1 MKFRVLLSMASIV
14 AVGAMG
20 TGVAGASSTP
30 TEYFTAVATSETGT
44 VTVVAAGPISATGTD
59 IVLGRHRDNFVFPNG
74 TLTVRHE
81 PLTHSQK
88 FDRRSCTF
96 TFTETG
102 TYVITR
108 GTGAYVHVTGS
119 GRYKV
124 SVLFQ
129 GCDQSQPPTSFSLVI
144 QAHGP
149 LTL

>member
-1 MKFRVLLSMASIV
+1 LKFRVLLSMASIV

-30 TEYFTAVATSETGT
+30 TEYFTAVATSETGP

-59 IVLGRHRDNFVFPNG
+59 IVLGRHRDNFVFPDG

-81 PLTHSQK
+81 PLTNSQK
-88 FDRRSCTF
+88 FDRRTCTF

-108 GTGAYVHVTGS
+108 GTGAYAHVTGS

-124 SVLFQ
+124 LAVGT
-129 GCDQSQPPTSFSLVI
+129 GCDQNQPLTSFVQTI